1 MVKDTMLLNWKN
13 QYFQNGYNGRG
24 NLEIQCNCIDPTLR
38 VTKMKKNKGGLCR
51 SSVTKLY
58 PTQ

>member
-38 VTKMKKNKGGLCR
+38 VTKMKKK
-51 SSVTKLY
+51 
-58 PTQ
+58 